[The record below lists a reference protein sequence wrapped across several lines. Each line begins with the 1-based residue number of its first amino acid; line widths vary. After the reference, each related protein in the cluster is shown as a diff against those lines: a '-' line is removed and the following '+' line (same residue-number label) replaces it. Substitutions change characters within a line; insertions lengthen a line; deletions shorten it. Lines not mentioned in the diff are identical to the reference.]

1 MDQPL
6 PQLSLKERR
15 DRTIKALCNH
25 YAKDRLEIDEFEA
38 RLDTAHRAR
47 SHEELAAL
55 LQDLPAPPPARP
67 ATASA
72 APPRA
77 AARPARQD
85 RGAAAAPLRE
95 TRTVVA
101 IMSGV
106 ERRGAWTPA
115 QRNIVMAFMG
125 GVELDFR
132 EVDLPPGTTEISAF
146 CLMGGVSV
154 IVPPDLPV
162 DASGI
167 AIMGGFEHSSP
178 RPAEPDSP
186 VLRITGFCMMGGV
199 EVQVRLPG
207 ETAADAR
214 RREREERRLG
224 RPRQR
229 RRLTDGE

>member
-15 DRTIKALCNH
+15 DRTIKALCDH

-55 LQDLPAPPPARP
+55 LQDLPAVRPARP
-67 ATASA
+67 AAS
-72 APPRA
+72 PPARA
-77 AARPARQD
+77 ASARPAH
-85 RGAAAAPLRE
+85 AAATPPPE
-95 TRTVVA
+95 TRMVVA
-101 IMSGV
+101 IMSGI

-115 QRNIVMAFMG
+115 QRNLVMALMG

-132 EVDLPPGTTEISAF
+132 EVELPPGTTEINVF
-146 CLMGGVSV
+146 CLMGGVTV

-167 AIMGGFEHSSP
+167 AIMGGFEHISP
-178 RPAEPDSP
+178 RPGNPESP

-199 EVQVRLPG
+199 ELRVRLPG
-207 ETAADAR
+207 ESGADAR
-214 RREREERRLG
+214 RRERQERRLG
-224 RPRQR
+224 RGRQR
-229 RRLTDGE
+229 GRLTDGE